1 MSAPTIETC
10 RLTQPLFK
18 NPLIWRRK
26 EACEY
31 SLNKI
36 QQVLTTLSY
45 LRCLRYRQHNKPFTT
60 APVGHTSKILSRV
73 PKYKFLIPKENPKD
87 AGMAIK
93 MTMKAKQQSKIISH
107 VSAILNFCKFEY
119 PLTSFLTCVC
129 VRLPTILLVLGQSTF
144 KEQRYS
150 VTSADLHLLKHRY
163 VGKLFDPVNEVDTLQ
178 KSYNFIASRG
188 NMRSPRRR
196 LV

>member
-1 MSAPTIETC
+1 M
-10 RLTQPLFK
+10 
-18 NPLIWRRK
+18 
-26 EACEY
+26 
-31 SLNKI
+31 
-36 QQVLTTLSY
+36 
-45 LRCLRYRQHNKPFTT
+45 
-60 APVGHTSKILSRV
+60 
-73 PKYKFLIPKENPKD
+73 
-87 AGMAIK
+87 
-93 MTMKAKQQSKIISH
+93 
-107 VSAILNFCKFEY
+107 SAILNFCRFEC

-129 VRLPTILLVLGQSTF
+129 VRLPTILLALGQSTF